1 MKGFGKALAVFGAVS
16 FVSNANANGLDQA
29 FYDEIMSR
37 TNADVVEGG
46 VNWLLEQGNIEK
58 NISKKNDIYN
68 RGVDTVFQEQEREKR
83 LRTQKDYGYMFTDD

>member
-1 MKGFGKALAVFGAVS
+1 
-16 FVSNANANGLDQA
+16 
-29 FYDEIMSR
+29 MSR